1 METKLKLFN
10 EKTVR
15 TVWNADEEEW
25 YFSVVDVIAV
35 LTDSA
40 DPKQYIKKM
49 RTRDQELADKWGTIC
64 TPVESAGVKRRRRP
78 VWISKRSLDIQSFP
92 L

>member
-25 YFSVVDVIAV
+25 YFSVVDVVAI
-35 LTDSA
+35 LTDSV
-40 DPKQYIKKM
+40 DPKQYIKKILFKLSWTHYQILM
-49 RTRDQELADKWGTIC
+49 RLEM
-64 TPVESAGVKRRRRP
+64 
-78 VWISKRSLDIQSFP
+78 SFFAFVNGH
-92 L
+92 